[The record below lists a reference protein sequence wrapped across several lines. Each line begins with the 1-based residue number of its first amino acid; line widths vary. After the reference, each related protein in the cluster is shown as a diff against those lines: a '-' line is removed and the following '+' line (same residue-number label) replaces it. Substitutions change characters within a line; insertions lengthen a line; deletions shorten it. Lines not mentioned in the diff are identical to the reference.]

1 MIKFYHLNL
10 WTINHLF
17 KAKLSDNLNYTLNQ
31 WRFKKKKIVFTNGCF
46 DILHRGH
53 VEYLAKAAELGDK
66 LIIGL
71 NTDSSVRRLKGE
83 NRPVNNEEAR
93 AILLSSLIFTD
104 KIILFEEDTPLQ
116 LINFIQ
122 PDVLVKGSDYQP
134 EEIAGYDIVKTKG
147 GEVITIELTK
157 GFSTTSI
164 LKKI

>member
-1 MIKFYHLNL
+1 MDYQSFIQSK
-10 WTINHLF
+10 IVRQ
-17 KAKLSDNLNYTLNQ
+17 KENLNYTLNQ

-116 LINFIQ
+116 FINFIQ

>member
-1 MIKFYHLNL
+1 MDYQSFIQSK
-10 WTINHLF
+10 IVRQ
-17 KAKLSDNLNYTLNQ
+17 KEDLNYTLNQ

>member
-1 MIKFYHLNL
+1 MDYQSFIQSK
-10 WTINHLF
+10 IVRQ
-17 KAKLSDNLNYTLNQ
+17 KENLNYTLNQ

-104 KIILFEEDTPLQ
+104 KIILFKEDTPLQ

>member
-1 MIKFYHLNL
+1 MDYQSFIQSK
-10 WTINHLF
+10 IVRQ
-17 KAKLSDNLNYTLNQ
+17 KENLNYTFNQ

>member
-1 MIKFYHLNL
+1 MDYQSFIQSK
-10 WTINHLF
+10 IVRQ
-17 KAKLSDNLNYTLNQ
+17 KENLNYTLNQ

-104 KIILFEEDTPLQ
+104 KIILFEEDIPLQ